1 MRNIAITSLL
11 TALSTLPAFAQD
23 PSDLYSKLFPYSA
36 EICMGTQTRHI
47 GHKEGA
53 ITGHSTVY
61 IHGACIDRNYK
72 YPQLKLCEPNKGTGV
87 SVNIALKNVNWVAAE
102 GRDFFFYGDVPADK
116 PFDQRAYE
124 NVISKAIS
132 AGTYDDI
139 QAQSKYSRDPDVNP
153 DKLPDVNFFPRFAF
167 GSDFAMALTRN
178 VYCSRIP
185 FSRAETAS
193 AIDKLNRLNRH
204 YSADGTPFNWDLF
217 KNNCAH
223 LTHNALAAAG
233 FWESLKTEAAL
244 PVELLNIAVPLNEV
258 VDAEIR
264 GNDLPLENLRAVYND
279 PVARKAVLEGKR
291 IPTRPGVLFE
301 ALPQRVQGN
310 SVYAE
315 SPQLGFM
322 LDMPIFAPA
331 KRKMN
336 QILFENRYV
345 QLKANLI
352 DFKQRYERAIMN
364 RKPIE
369 YWTESRD
376 EKWGIRSDDSEFEN
390 FYSKYY
396 EYLER
401 ELEFVNSAL
410 KKVE

>member
-1 MRNIAITSLL
+1 MKFIPFTSLL
-11 TALSTLPAFAQD
+11 MILSALPALAQD
-23 PSDLYSKLFPYSA
+23 ASDVYSKLFPYSA
-36 EICMGTQTRHI
+36 EICMGTQTRYI
-47 GHKEGA
+47 GHAEGA
-53 ITGHSTVY
+53 ITGHSTLY
-61 IHGACIDRNYK
+61 IHGACVDRNYK
-72 YPQLKLCEPNKGTGV
+72 YPQLKLCDPSKGAGV
-87 SVNIALKNVNWVAAE
+87 SVNIALKNVNWIAVE
-102 GRDFFFYGDVPADK
+102 GRDFFFYGNQPDEK

-124 NVISKAIS
+124 NVISKAIA
-132 AGTYDDI
+132 AGTYSDI
-139 QAQSKYSRDPDVNP
+139 QAQSKYSRDPEANP
-153 DKLPDVNFFPRFAF
+153 DKLPDESFFPRFAF

-185 FSRAETAS
+185 LSRAEIAT

-204 YSADGTPFNWDLF
+204 YSAEGNAYNWDLF

-223 LTHNALAAAG
+223 LTHNVLAAAG
-233 FWESLKTEAAL
+233 FWESLMTEAAL

-258 VDAEIR
+258 VDAEVR
-264 GNDLPLENLRAVYND
+264 GNDLPLENPRALYND
-279 PVARKAVLEGKR
+279 PIVRKAVLEGKR
-291 IPTRPGVLFE
+291 ISTRPGVLFE
-301 ALPQRVQGN
+301 ALPQHLLGN

-315 SPQLGFM
+315 SPQMGFM

-331 KRKMN
+331 KQKMN

-352 DFKQRYERAIMN
+352 NFKQRYERAIKN

-369 YWTESRD
+369 DWVESHD
-376 EKWGIRSDDSEFEN
+376 ENWGIPSAEPEFES

-410 KKVE
+410 KQVQ